1 MSTTLD
7 ENIDRIFNERDYK
20 VFKWIFCRYV
30 CLIGFGPTTDYTL
43 FVNSGLR
50 GYMCDEPMMKEYVLD
65 NADNV
70 YRVFI
75 NRVLKCL
82 VDKGLF
88 KKLNTTDGDTEY
100 EGTDL
105 LKQKCSQFKK
115 YLMGDIN
122 II

>member
-7 ENIDRIFNERDYK
+7 ENVDRIFNERDYK

-50 GYMCDEPMMKEYVLD
+50 GYISDEPMMKEYVLD

-70 YRVFI
+70 YNACF
-75 NRVLKCL
+75 
-82 VDKGLF
+82 
-88 KKLNTTDGDTEY
+88 EY
-100 EGTDL
+100 FNVVQIHVSFPKVQSSGMVIEP
-105 LKQKCSQFKK
+105 
-115 YLMGDIN
+115 
-122 II
+122 